1 MKDKE
6 SNQNYKVP
14 ILILIG
20 VVIAV
25 LIVCYLVIDVLIDFK
40 NAKEVLSIIISVFG
54 IFATFGGAYFGAR
67 IAGKYTLNAVEEQN
81 RMNKIEIVGEIQS
94 VFLFSSEDL
103 IKFYQT
109 IFNYNEF
116 DNSKAENMIYGNGNI
131 DYEVAFDELSS
142 IPSYKNG
149 YKSQTI
155 HAVLAFDSDDIQN
168 IQKYTNMI
176 ESLIPKLHHLIIKNN
191 CDDSLYY
198 LNLIYILKQQI
209 DKFNSYIDYEKQQIL
224 IDMRKIDVRIHL
236 LDSFNSFLK
245 VYNKIAKKEPSN
257 LVKIIGF

>member
-1 MKDKE
+1 MNRLDVKTVITIIGLISLMIFAFIFTIGYIL
-6 SNQNYKVP
+6 SNIDPENKLEGYT
-14 ILILIG
+14 
-20 VVIAV
+20 IA
-25 LIVCYLVIDVLIDFK
+25 
-40 NAKEVLSIIISVFG
+40 ISFIG
-54 IFATFGGAYFGAR
+54 IFATFGGAYLGAL
-67 IAGKYTLNAVEEQN
+67 IAGKYSLKAVEEQN

-109 IFNYNEF
+109 IFNYNGF
-116 DNSKAENMIYGNGNI
+116 DNRKAENMIYGNGNI

-149 YKSQTI
+149 YKSLTM
-155 HAVLAFDSDDIQN
+155 HAVLAFDNDDIQN

-176 ESLIPKLHHLIIKNN
+176 ETLIPKLHHLIIKNN
-191 CDDSLYY
+191 CNDSLYY